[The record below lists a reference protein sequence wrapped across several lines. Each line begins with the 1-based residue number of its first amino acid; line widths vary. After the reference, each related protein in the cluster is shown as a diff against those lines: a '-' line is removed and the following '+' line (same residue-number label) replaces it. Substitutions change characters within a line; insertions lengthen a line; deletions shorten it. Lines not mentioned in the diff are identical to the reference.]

1 MQDRAEAAAATPT
14 RSVAPAVQAGV
25 PVVALSFL
33 TSAFLVFL
41 LTPVFVLLFL
51 LLRSDFFQ
59 DLPNSHLREF
69 AFTFIT
75 SPDDLAHKVQNFLT
89 PAIGAL
95 LPTMFLRREGS
106 HANLVG
112 SFLILGVA
120 IFGFFLV
127 YSFGFAFSSN
137 ELQERLFVENAF
149 ALASDSAEA
158 REAFDAKLATARSYL
173 SSLQESL
180 LFIVMT
186 ILGVRLAGR

>member
-1 MQDRAEAAAATPT
+1 MEERTEPAAPMPARP
-14 RSVAPAVQAGV
+14 VAPAAQAGV
-25 PVVALSFL
+25 PAVALSFL

-59 DLPNSHLREF
+59 DLQNSHLREF

-75 SPDDLAHKVQNFLT
+75 SPDDLAHTVQNFLT

-95 LPTMFLRREGS
+95 LPTMFLRRGAS
-106 HANLVG
+106 RANLVG
-112 SFLILGVA
+112 AILILGIAVL
-120 IFGFFLV
+120 GLLLV
-127 YSFGFAFSSN
+127 YSLGFAFSSN

-149 ALASDSAEA
+149 ALASDSSES
-158 REAFDAKLATARSYL
+158 REAFDAKLATARGYL